1 MAIKLDGPIP
11 GQSLTTEP
19 GNVPWEQPPQ
29 YADPE
34 QVLAF
39 YLSKF
44 EDEEKLDD
52 TMYLLEE
59 GFPLSVLVDSMTT
72 MGVME
77 GVHTLD
83 AAILVKPVIHE
94 YLKTL
99 GENIGISVV
108 ESDEPTK
115 EERDKQRLAQRLITK
130 IASEGSQMQERLVD
144 VPQAP
149 EESQLPLQP
158 PPQAPGGQVPG
169 EQPQASSPPP
179 SGAEGQPPA
188 QGGGFVARR

>member
-29 YADPE
+29 YADTE

-52 TMYLLEE
+52 TMYLLED

-99 GENIGISVV
+99 GENMGISVV

-115 EERDKQRLAQRLITK
+115 AERDKQRMAQRLIMQ
-130 IASEGSQMQERLVD
+130 IAKSNPEEGLVTA
-144 VPQAP
+144 PQAP

-158 PPQAPGGQVPG
+158 PPQAPGGAPVGAP
-169 EQPQASSPPP
+169 PPDPSQASSPPP
-179 SGAEGQPPA
+179 TGAPMRA
-188 QGGGFVARR
+188 GGLVSRR